1 MPPEPG
7 AAVAPGMPGA
17 AQRPHD
23 GRRSRWA
30 RWKPWLLGAF
40 LLLVA
45 GLLVRLSRSV
55 DWALA
60 WQSIRAYQP
69 GTLAI
74 AAALALASYAVYC
87 TYDLLGRRQ
96 TGHGLPVARVVGVGF
111 VSYAFNLNLGALVGG
126 VGMRYRLYAQ
136 LGLPAAVTTQ
146 VLALSMVTNW
156 LGYLLVGGTVFV
168 LSPLQLPPDWELDSG
183 GLRLLGAGMLL
194 AALAYVALCWRLRGR
209 EWELRGR
216 RFKLPGVRF
225 AVAQF
230 ALSSL
235 NWLLISSIVFM
246 LLRDKIDYASVL
258 AVMLIAAVAGVISHI
273 PAGLGV
279 LEAVFLALL
288 SHRAGQ
294 GELMAALL
302 AYRAL
307 YYLVPLA
314 IATVL
319 FFATGMG
326 KKADTPPDAAGARDG

>member
-1 MPPEPG
+1 MPFDQ
-7 AAVAPGMPGA
+7 AAVAGTA
-17 AQRPHD
+17 AAPSRHD
-23 GRRSRWA
+23 GPRRTRWA
-30 RWKPWLLGAF
+30 RIKPWLVGAF
-40 LLLVA
+40 FVLVA
-45 GLLVRLSRSV
+45 VLLVRLSRNV

-60 WQSIRAYQP
+60 WQSIRSYQP

-87 TYDLLGRRQ
+87 GYDLLGRHH
-96 TGHGLPVARVVGVGF
+96 TGHGLPVVRVAGVGF

-126 VGMRYRLYAQ
+126 VAVRYRLYSR
-136 LGLPAAVTTQ
+136 LGLDTAVTTQ
-146 VLALSMVTNW
+146 VLALSMLTNW
-156 LGYLLVGGTVFV
+156 LGYLLVGGMVFV
-168 LSPLQLPPDWELDSG
+168 VRPLQLPPQWELDSG

-194 AALAYVALCWRLRGR
+194 VAALYVGLCLRFGGRDWTLRGHR
-209 EWELRGR
+209 L
-216 RFKLPGVRF
+216 KLPGVG
-225 AVAQF
+225 VALLQF

-235 NWLLISSIVFM
+235 NWLIIAGVVFV
-246 LLRDKIDYASVL
+246 LLRDQVDYLSVL
-258 AVMLIAAVAGVISHI
+258 AVMLVAAVAGVISHV

-307 YYLVPLA
+307 YYLAPLSL
-314 IATVL
+314 ATVL

-326 KKADTPPDAAGARDG
+326 AKVEAGRGRRGCG